1 MYRALYR
8 KWRPQRFE
16 DVVGQRAI
24 VTALKNQIT
33 AGRVGHAYLFTGVRG
48 TGKTTCAKIFAKAV
62 NCLHPVNGDPC
73 GECEICKGIDNG
85 SLLDVV
91 EMDAAS
97 NNGVD
102 DIRDLRDETAYTPS
116 ACQYK
121 VYIID
126 EVHMLSTAA
135 FNALLKTLEEP
146 PAHVIFILAT
156 TEIQKVPATILSR
169 CQRYDFTRI
178 GPEDIARRVEY
189 IAGEE
194 KLELTS
200 DGAELIAR
208 LADGALRDA
217 LSILD
222 TCAGVTAKIDADV
235 VRRMAGVTDRSYLFQ
250 ISDALEAQDAA
261 AALAQLAQLRQQS
274 VDVKRLTEELIAHY
288 RALMLAALPGGQALL
303 SGVSPEEEALYLQK
317 GPEMGQREAIRAIRT
332 LGTALEH
339 MTRGSDQRIELEL
352 ALFSLSE
359 PSQQMQ
365 AAAVQSAPARA
376 AQPEAPRPFA
386 AAVQPF
392 ASAPVQ
398 PAPAA
403 TAPQTPAAGAEPA
416 PAVQQTSPQP
426 AAPEAPSAPAEELP
440 PMPDEPPVQ
449 QSDAALPW
457 DEPAP
462 QAPPPE
468 EPVSQPEQPAPA
480 EPAQPAPAA
489 EKSPAPVQEHPAD
502 PVLTKPRSV
511 AQQGTNPFPYWGQIV
526 QKLEGID
533 PMLYMYLRKSKA
545 YFDGTR
551 VLIDGGK
558 TFRDFIRVNKD
569 SQKLIKKLIAEVS
582 GVPVPIGPYEPKTA
596 GKTASNAE
604 QSLLAL
610 EKLGLEVSIEDTA
623 RKKR

>member
-33 AGRVGHAYLFTGVRG
+33 ANRVGHAYLFTGVRG

-85 SLLDVV
+85 SILDVV

-116 ACQYK
+116 ACKYK

-194 KLELTS
+194 KLELS
-200 DGAELIAR
+200 PDGAELIAR

-235 VRRMAGVTDRSYLFQ
+235 VRRMAGVTDRSYLFR
-250 ISDALEAQDAA
+250 ISDALEAQDGAT
-261 AALAQLAQLRQQS
+261 ALAQLAQLRQQS

-288 RALMLAALPGGQALL
+288 RALMLAALPGGQSLL
-303 SGVSPEEEALYLQK
+303 SGVSPEEEALYLEK
-317 GPEMGQREAIRAIRT
+317 GPQLGQREAIRAIRA
-332 LGTALEH
+332 LGSALEH

-352 ALFSLSE
+352 ALFGLSE
-359 PSQQMQ
+359 PPQQPQAVPVQ
-365 AAAVQSAPARA
+365 AAPVRAA
-376 AQPEAPRPFA
+376 AQPAAPQPFA
-386 AAVQPF
+386 SATAVQPF
-392 ASAPVQ
+392 ASAPTPQPPIPSVPVVQ
-398 PAPAA
+398 PA
-403 TAPQTPAAGAEPA
+403 AEPKPVKA
-416 PAVQQTSPQP
+416 EPSVPSEISVEQTSPVQT
-426 AAPEAPSAPAEELP
+426 EELP
-440 PMPDEPPVQ
+440 PLPEEPPVQ
-449 QSDAALPW
+449 QAGMLPW
-457 DEPAP
+457 DEPAA
-462 QAPPPE
+462 QA
-468 EPVSQPEQPAPA
+468 
-480 EPAQPAPAA
+480 AQPAAPVPAELEPVPQPEPPKPASTPAA
-489 EKSPAPVQEHPAD
+489 KPVPEKPQDAGQE
-502 PVLTKPRSV
+502 
-511 AQQGTNPFPYWGQIV
+511 GTALYPYWPQVV
-526 QKLEGID
+526 QQLQEKD
-533 PMLYMYLRKSKA
+533 PMLYTYLRKSKA

-558 TFRDFIRVNKD
+558 TFRDFIRANKD
-569 SQKLIKKLIAEVS
+569 SQRLIKKLIKDVS
-582 GVPVPIGPYEPKTA
+582 GTAVPIGPYEPKSA
-596 GKTASNAE
+596 GKTVSNAE
-604 QSLLAL
+604 QSLRAL
-610 EKLGLEVSIEDTA
+610 EKLGLDVSIEDSA
-623 RKKR
+623 RKTRS

>member
-33 AGRVGHAYLFTGVRG
+33 ADRVGHAYLFTGVRG

-116 ACQYK
+116 ACRYK

-194 KLELTS
+194 KLELTPE
-200 DGAELIAR
+200 GAELIAR

-235 VRRMAGVTDRSYLFQ
+235 VRRMAGVTDRSYLFR
-250 ISDALEAQDAA
+250 ISDAIEAQDGA

-288 RALMLAALPGGQALL
+288 RALMLAALPGGQSLL

-317 GPEMGQREAIRAIRT
+317 GPQLGQREAIRAIRA

-359 PSQQMQ
+359 PPQTQTVVQ
-365 AAAVQSAPARA
+365 TVQTVRPAAP
-376 AQPEAPRPFA
+376 QPEAPRPFA
-386 AAVQPF
+386 
-392 ASAPVQ
+392 SAPVQ
-398 PAPAA
+398 PFVS
-403 TAPQTPAAGAEPA
+403 A
-416 PAVQQTSPQP
+416 PAVQQAPSQPVPAPVPVVTAEEPPQTPAPQEP
-426 AAPEAPSAPAEELP
+426 AAPAQDFPPLP
-440 PMPDEPPVQ
+440 EEPPVQ
-449 QSDAALPW
+449 PEEGVLPW

-462 QAPPPE
+462 AVQPTPPPQPVPLPEPAPLPE
-468 EPVSQPEQPAPA
+468 EIPAPA
-480 EPAQPAPAA
+480 QEPVPTVP
-489 EKSPAPVQEHPAD
+489 ENPAD
-502 PVLTKPRSV
+502 PVLAKPRVV
-511 AQQGTNPFPYWGQIV
+511 AQEGVNPYPQWAQVV
-526 QKLEGID
+526 QKLQDVD
-533 PMLYMYLRKSKA
+533 PMLYTYLRKSRA

-558 TFRDFIRVNKD
+558 TFRDFIRANKD
-569 SQKLIKKLIAEVS
+569 SQRLIKKLIAQVS
-582 GVPVPIGPYEPKTA
+582 GVAVPIGPYEPKTA
-596 GKTASNAE
+596 GKTVSNAE
-604 QSLLAL
+604 QSLHAL
-610 EKLGLEVSIEDTA
+610 EKLGLEVSIEDST
-623 RKKR
+623 RKKH

>member
-16 DVVGQRAI
+16 DVVAQRGI
-24 VTALKNQIT
+24 VTALRNQV
-33 AGRVGHAYLFTGVRG
+33 ASGRVGHAYLFTGVRG

-62 NCLHPVNGDPC
+62 NCLHPKDGDPC

-85 SLLDVV
+85 SILDVV

-116 ACQYK
+116 ACHYK

-178 GPEDIARRVEY
+178 GPEDIAQRVEY
-189 IAGEE
+189 IAGQEG
-194 KLELTS
+194 LELTT
-200 DGAELIAR
+200 DGAELISR
-208 LADGALRDA
+208 LADGAMRDA

-235 VRRMAGVTDRSYLFQ
+235 VRRMAGVTDRSYLFR
-250 ISDALEAQDAA
+250 ISDALEAQDGA
-261 AALAQLAQLRQQS
+261 AALAQLAALRQQS

-288 RALMLAALPGGQALL
+288 RALMLAALPGGQSLL
-303 SGVSPEEEALYLQK
+303 SGVSPEEEAQYLEK
-317 GPEMGQREAIRAIRT
+317 GPQLGQREAVRAIRT
-332 LGTALEH
+332 LGNALEH

-352 ALFSLSE
+352 ALFTLSE
-359 PSQQMQ
+359 PPQTAPTAVSVQ
-365 AAAVQSAPARA
+365 AAVPAAPVVRPFVSAPA
-376 AQPEAPRPFA
+376 QPAPQPFVSTPVTPPP
-386 AAVQPF
+386 AVQEPL
-392 ASAPVQ
+392 

-403 TAPQTPAAGAEPA
+403 EPTSAPEEPAVSPASVPEEPA
-416 PAVQQTSPQP
+416 PAP
-426 AAPEAPSAPAEELP
+426 AEEELP
-440 PMPDEPPVQ
+440 PPPDEPPVAE
-449 QSDAALPW
+449 SAPLPW
-457 DEPAP
+457 DEPA
-462 QAPPPE
+462 APVTAPLPE
-468 EPVSQPEQPAPA
+468 ETPAEASAPTAPAPEYTA
-480 EPAQPAPAA
+480 DPALSRPRKVAA
-489 EKSPAPVQEHPAD
+489 E
-502 PVLTKPRSV
+502 
-511 AQQGTNPFPYWGQIV
+511 GINPFEQWSEV
-526 QKLEGID
+526 VKLLQEKD
-533 PMLYMYLRKSKA
+533 PMLHSYLRKSKA

-569 SQKLIKKLIAEVS
+569 SQRLIKKLIAQVS
-582 GVPVPIGPYEPKTA
+582 GVAVPIGPYEPRTA
-596 GKTASNAE
+596 AKHTSNAE
-604 QSLLAL
+604 QSLHAL
-610 EKLGLEVSIEDTA
+610 EKLGLEVSIEDSTK
-623 RKKR
+623 KKR

>member
-33 AGRVGHAYLFTGVRG
+33 ANRVGHAYLFTGVRG

-85 SLLDVV
+85 SILDVV

-116 ACQYK
+116 ACKYK

-194 KLELTS
+194 KLELS
-200 DGAELIAR
+200 PDGAELIAR

-235 VRRMAGVTDRSYLFQ
+235 VRRMAGVTDRSYLFR
-250 ISDALEAQDAA
+250 ISDALEAQDGAT
-261 AALAQLAQLRQQS
+261 ALAQLAQLRQQS

-288 RALMLAALPGGQALL
+288 RALMLAALPGGQSLL
-303 SGVSPEEEALYLQK
+303 SGVSPEEEALYLEK
-317 GPEMGQREAIRAIRT
+317 GPQLGQREAIRAIRA
-332 LGTALEH
+332 LGSALEH

-352 ALFSLSE
+352 ALFGLSE
-359 PSQQMQ
+359 PPQQPQAVPVQ
-365 AAAVQSAPARA
+365 AAPVRAA
-376 AQPEAPRPFA
+376 AQPAAPQPFA
-386 AAVQPF
+386 SATAVQPF
-392 ASAPVQ
+392 ASAPTTQPPIPSVPVVQ
-398 PAPAA
+398 PA
-403 TAPQTPAAGAEPA
+403 AEPKPVKA
-416 PAVQQTSPQP
+416 EPSVPSEISVEQTSPVQT
-426 AAPEAPSAPAEELP
+426 EELP
-440 PMPDEPPVQ
+440 PLPEEPPVQ
-449 QSDAALPW
+449 QAGMLPW
-457 DEPAP
+457 DEPAA
-462 QAPPPE
+462 QA
-468 EPVSQPEQPAPA
+468 
-480 EPAQPAPAA
+480 AQPAAPMPAELEPVPQPEPPKPAPTPAA
-489 EKSPAPVQEHPAD
+489 KPVPEKPQDAGQE
-502 PVLTKPRSV
+502 
-511 AQQGTNPFPYWGQIV
+511 GTALYPYWPQVV
-526 QKLEGID
+526 QQLQEKD
-533 PMLYMYLRKSKA
+533 PMLYTYLRKSKA

-558 TFRDFIRVNKD
+558 TFRDFIRANKD
-569 SQKLIKKLIAEVS
+569 SQRLIKKLIKDVS
-582 GVPVPIGPYEPKTA
+582 GMAVPIGPYEPKSA
-596 GKTASNAE
+596 GKTVSNAE
-604 QSLLAL
+604 QSLRAL
-610 EKLGLEVSIEDTA
+610 EKLGLDVSIEDSA
-623 RKKR
+623 RKTRS

>member
-33 AGRVGHAYLFTGVRG
+33 ANRVGHAYLFTGVRG

-85 SLLDVV
+85 SILDVV

-116 ACQYK
+116 ACKYK

-194 KLELTS
+194 KLELTQ

-235 VRRMAGVTDRSYLFQ
+235 VRRMAGVTDRSYLFR
-250 ISDALEAQDAA
+250 ISDALEAQDGA

-303 SGVSPEEEALYLQK
+303 SGVSPEEEAQYLEK
-317 GPEMGQREAIRAIRT
+317 GPQLGQRDAIRAIRT
-332 LGTALEH
+332 LGNALEH

-359 PSQQMQ
+359 PPQQMQ
-365 AAAVQSAPARA
+365 AAPVQTVQAAAPART
-376 AQPEAPRPFA
+376 QTP
-386 AAVQPF
+386 AVQPF
-392 ASAPVQ
+392 AAAPVTVQPFVSTLAPQQPAAPVQ
-398 PAPAA
+398 E
-403 TAPQTPAAGAEPA
+403 T
-416 PAVQQTSPQP
+416 PQP
-426 AAPEAPSAPAEELP
+426 AAPAEPEKPAPAEELP
-440 PMPDEPPVQ
+440 PLPEEPPVQ
-449 QSDAALPW
+449 QAEPLPW
-457 DEPAP
+457 DEPAA
-462 QAPPPE
+462 QAAQPVTPPAPVEPE
-468 EPVSQPEQPAPA
+468 PTPQPEPAKPAPA
-480 EPAQPAPAA
+480 ENAPAN
-489 EKSPAPVQEHPAD
+489 PAD
-502 PVLTKPRSV
+502 PVLTKPRKV
-511 AQQGTNPFPYWGQIV
+511 AQEGVNPFPYWEQVV
-526 QKLEGID
+526 QLLQEKD
-533 PMLYMYLRKSKA
+533 PMLYTYLRKSRA

-558 TFRDFIRVNKD
+558 TFRDFIRQNKD
-569 SQKLIKKLIAEVS
+569 SQRLIKKLIAQVS
-582 GVPVPIGPYEPKTA
+582 GVAVPIGPYEPKQTA
-596 GKTASNAE
+596 RTASNAE
-604 QSLLAL
+604 QSLHAL
-610 EKLGLEVSIEDTA
+610 EKLGLEVSIEDSA
-623 RKKR
+623 RRKK

>member
-33 AGRVGHAYLFTGVRG
+33 ANRVGHAYLFTGVRG

-85 SLLDVV
+85 SILDVV

-116 ACQYK
+116 ACKYK

-194 KLELTS
+194 KLELS
-200 DGAELIAR
+200 PDGAELIAR

-222 TCAGVTAKIDADV
+222 TCAGVTSKIDADV
-235 VRRMAGVTDRSYLFQ
+235 VRRMAGVTDRSYLFR
-250 ISDALEAQDAA
+250 ISDALEAQDGAT
-261 AALAQLAQLRQQS
+261 ALAQLAQLRQQS

-288 RALMLAALPGGQALL
+288 RALMLAALPGGQSLL
-303 SGVSPEEEALYLQK
+303 SGVSPEEEALYLEK
-317 GPEMGQREAIRAIRT
+317 GPQLGQREAIRAIRA
-332 LGTALEH
+332 LGSALEH

-352 ALFSLSE
+352 ALFGLSE
-359 PSQQMQ
+359 PPQQPQAVPVQ
-365 AAAVQSAPARA
+365 AAPVRAA
-376 AQPEAPRPFA
+376 AQPAAPQPFA
-386 AAVQPF
+386 SATAVQPF
-392 ASAPVQ
+392 ASAPTPQPPIPSVPVVQ
-398 PAPAA
+398 PA
-403 TAPQTPAAGAEPA
+403 AEPKPVKA
-416 PAVQQTSPQP
+416 EPSVPSEISVEQTSPVQT
-426 AAPEAPSAPAEELP
+426 EELP
-440 PMPDEPPVQ
+440 PLPEEPPVQ
-449 QSDAALPW
+449 QAGMLPW
-457 DEPAP
+457 GEPAA
-462 QAPPPE
+462 QA
-468 EPVSQPEQPAPA
+468 
-480 EPAQPAPAA
+480 AQPAAPMPAELEPVPQPEPPKPAPTPAA
-489 EKSPAPVQEHPAD
+489 KPVPEKPQDAGQE
-502 PVLTKPRSV
+502 
-511 AQQGTNPFPYWGQIV
+511 GTALYPYWPQVV
-526 QKLEGID
+526 QQLQEKD
-533 PMLYMYLRKSKA
+533 PMLYTYLRKSKA

-558 TFRDFIRVNKD
+558 TFRDFIRANKD
-569 SQKLIKKLIAEVS
+569 SQRLIKKLIKDVS
-582 GVPVPIGPYEPKTA
+582 GTAVPIGPYEPKSA
-596 GKTASNAE
+596 GKTVSNAE
-604 QSLLAL
+604 QSLRAL
-610 EKLGLEVSIEDTA
+610 EKLGLDVSIEDSA
-623 RKKR
+623 RKTRS

>member
-16 DVVGQRAI
+16 DVVAQRGI
-24 VTALKNQIT
+24 VTALRNQV
-33 AGRVGHAYLFTGVRG
+33 ASGRVGHAYLFTGVRG

-62 NCLHPVNGDPC
+62 NCLHPKDGDPC

-85 SLLDVV
+85 SILDVV

-116 ACQYK
+116 ACHYK

-178 GPEDIARRVEY
+178 GPEDIAQRVEY
-189 IAGEE
+189 IAGQEG
-194 KLELTS
+194 LELTT
-200 DGAELIAR
+200 DGAELISR
-208 LADGALRDA
+208 LADGAMRDA

-235 VRRMAGVTDRSYLFQ
+235 VRRMAGVTDRSYLFR
-250 ISDALEAQDAA
+250 ISDALEAQDGA
-261 AALAQLAQLRQQS
+261 AALAQLAALRQQS

-288 RALMLAALPGGQALL
+288 RALMLAALPGGQSLL
-303 SGVSPEEEALYLQK
+303 SGVSPEEEAQYLEK
-317 GPEMGQREAIRAIRT
+317 GPQLGQREAVRAIRT
-332 LGTALEH
+332 LGNALEH

-352 ALFSLSE
+352 ALFTLSE
-359 PSQQMQ
+359 PPQTAP
-365 AAAVQSAPARA
+365 AAAVSVQATAPAAPVVRPFVSAPA
-376 AQPEAPRPFA
+376 QPAPQPFVSTPVTPPP
-386 AAVQPF
+386 AVQEPL
-392 ASAPVQ
+392 

-403 TAPQTPAAGAEPA
+403 EPTSTPEEPAVSPASVPEEPA
-416 PAVQQTSPQP
+416 PAP
-426 AAPEAPSAPAEELP
+426 AEEELP
-440 PMPDEPPVQ
+440 PPPDEPPVAE
-449 QSDAALPW
+449 SAPLPW
-457 DEPAP
+457 DEPTAP
-462 QAPPPE
+462 VTAPLPE
-468 EPVSQPEQPAPA
+468 ETPAEASAPTAPAPEYTA
-480 EPAQPAPAA
+480 DPAFSRPRKVAA
-489 EKSPAPVQEHPAD
+489 E
-502 PVLTKPRSV
+502 
-511 AQQGTNPFPYWGQIV
+511 GINPFEQWSEV
-526 QKLEGID
+526 VKLLQEKD
-533 PMLYMYLRKSKA
+533 PMLHSYLRKSKA

-569 SQKLIKKLIAEVS
+569 SQRLIKKLIAQVS
-582 GVPVPIGPYEPKTA
+582 GVAVPIGPYEPRTA
-596 GKTASNAE
+596 AKHTSNAE
-604 QSLLAL
+604 QSLHAL
-610 EKLGLEVSIEDTA
+610 EKLGLEVSIEDSTK
-623 RKKR
+623 KKR

>member
-235 VRRMAGVTDRSYLFQ
+235 VRRMAGVTDRSYLFH

-359 PSQQMQ
+359 PPQQMQ
-365 AAAVQSAPARA
+365 AVTVQAAPARA

-403 TAPQTPAAGAEPA
+403 AAPQTPAAGAEPA

-457 DEPAP
+457 DE
-462 QAPPPE
+462 
-468 EPVSQPEQPAPA
+468 
-480 EPAQPAPAA
+480 
-489 EKSPAPVQEHPAD
+489 PAPVQEHPAD

-558 TFRDFIRVNKD
+558 TFRDFIRANKD
-569 SQKLIKKLIAEVS
+569 SQRLIKKLIKDVS
-582 GVPVPIGPYEPKTA
+582 GTAVPIGPYEPKSA
-596 GKTASNAE
+596 GKTVSNAE
-604 QSLLAL
+604 QSLRAL
-610 EKLGLEVSIEDTA
+610 EKLGLDVSIEDSA
-623 RKKR
+623 RKTRS

>member
-33 AGRVGHAYLFTGVRG
+33 ANRVGHAYLFTGVRG

-85 SLLDVV
+85 SILDVV

-116 ACQYK
+116 ACKYK

-135 FNALLKTLEEP
+135 SNALLKTLEEP

-194 KLELTS
+194 KLELS
-200 DGAELIAR
+200 PDGAELIAR

-235 VRRMAGVTDRSYLFQ
+235 VRRMAGVTDRSYLFR
-250 ISDALEAQDAA
+250 ISDALEAQDGAT
-261 AALAQLAQLRQQS
+261 ALAQLAQLRQQS

-288 RALMLAALPGGQALL
+288 RALMLAALPGGQSLL
-303 SGVSPEEEALYLQK
+303 SGVSPEEEALYLEK
-317 GPEMGQREAIRAIRT
+317 GPQLGQREAIRAIRA
-332 LGTALEH
+332 LGSALEH

-352 ALFSLSE
+352 ALFGLSE
-359 PSQQMQ
+359 PPQQPQAVPVQ
-365 AAAVQSAPARA
+365 AAPVRAA
-376 AQPEAPRPFA
+376 AQPAAPQPFA
-386 AAVQPF
+386 SATAVQPF
-392 ASAPVQ
+392 ASAPTTQPPIPSVPVVQ
-398 PAPAA
+398 PA
-403 TAPQTPAAGAEPA
+403 AEPKPVKA
-416 PAVQQTSPQP
+416 EPSVPSEISVEQTSPVQT
-426 AAPEAPSAPAEELP
+426 EELP
-440 PMPDEPPVQ
+440 PLPEEPPVQ
-449 QSDAALPW
+449 QAGMLPW
-457 DEPAP
+457 GEPAA
-462 QAPPPE
+462 QA
-468 EPVSQPEQPAPA
+468 
-480 EPAQPAPAA
+480 AQPAAPMPAELEPVPQPEPPKPAPTPAA
-489 EKSPAPVQEHPAD
+489 KPVPEKPQDAGQE
-502 PVLTKPRSV
+502 
-511 AQQGTNPFPYWGQIV
+511 GTALYPYWPQVV
-526 QKLEGID
+526 QQLQEKD
-533 PMLYMYLRKSKA
+533 PMLYTYLRKSKA

-558 TFRDFIRVNKD
+558 TFRDFIRANKD
-569 SQKLIKKLIAEVS
+569 SQRLIKKLIKDVS
-582 GVPVPIGPYEPKTA
+582 GTAVPIGPYEPKSA
-596 GKTASNAE
+596 GKTVSNAE
-604 QSLLAL
+604 QSLRAL
-610 EKLGLEVSIEDTA
+610 EKLGLDVSIEDSA
-623 RKKR
+623 RKTRS

>member
-33 AGRVGHAYLFTGVRG
+33 ANRVGHAYLFTGVRG

-85 SLLDVV
+85 SILDVV

-116 ACQYK
+116 ACKYK

-135 FNALLKTLEEP
+135 FNTLLKTLEEP

-169 CQRYDFTRI
+169 CQRHDFTRI

-194 KLELTS
+194 KLELS
-200 DGAELIAR
+200 PDGAELIAR

-235 VRRMAGVTDRSYLFQ
+235 VRRMAGVTDRSYLFR
-250 ISDALEAQDAA
+250 ISDALEAQDGAT
-261 AALAQLAQLRQQS
+261 ALAQLAQLRQQS

-288 RALMLAALPGGQALL
+288 RALMLAALPGGQSLL
-303 SGVSPEEEALYLQK
+303 SGVSPEEEALYLEK
-317 GPEMGQREAIRAIRT
+317 GPQLGQREAIRAIRA
-332 LGTALEH
+332 LGSALEH

-352 ALFSLSE
+352 ALFGLSE
-359 PSQQMQ
+359 PPQQPQAVPVQ
-365 AAAVQSAPARA
+365 AAPVRAA
-376 AQPEAPRPFA
+376 AQPAAPQPFA
-386 AAVQPF
+386 SATAVQPF
-392 ASAPVQ
+392 ASAPTPQPPIPSVPVVQ
-398 PAPAA
+398 PA
-403 TAPQTPAAGAEPA
+403 AEPKPVKA
-416 PAVQQTSPQP
+416 EPSVPSEISVEQTSPVQT
-426 AAPEAPSAPAEELP
+426 EELP
-440 PMPDEPPVQ
+440 PLPEEPPAQ
-449 QSDAALPW
+449 QAGMLPW
-457 DEPAP
+457 DEPSA
-462 QAPPPE
+462 QA
-468 EPVSQPEQPAPA
+468 
-480 EPAQPAPAA
+480 AQPAAPVPAELEPVPQPEPPKPAPTPAA
-489 EKSPAPVQEHPAD
+489 KPVPEKTQDAGQE
-502 PVLTKPRSV
+502 
-511 AQQGTNPFPYWGQIV
+511 GTALYPYWPQVV
-526 QKLEGID
+526 QQLQEKD
-533 PMLYMYLRKSKA
+533 PMLYTYLRKSKA

-558 TFRDFIRVNKD
+558 TFRDFIRANKD
-569 SQKLIKKLIAEVS
+569 SQRLIKKLIKDVS
-582 GVPVPIGPYEPKTA
+582 GTAVPIGPYEPKSA
-596 GKTASNAE
+596 GKTVSNAE
-604 QSLLAL
+604 QSLRAL
-610 EKLGLEVSIEDTA
+610 EKLGLDVSIEDSA
-623 RKKR
+623 RKTRS